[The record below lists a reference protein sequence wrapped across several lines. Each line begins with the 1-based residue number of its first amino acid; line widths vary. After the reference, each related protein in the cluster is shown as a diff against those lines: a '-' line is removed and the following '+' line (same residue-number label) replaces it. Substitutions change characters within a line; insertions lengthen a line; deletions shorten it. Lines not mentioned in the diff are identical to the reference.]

1 MTKKNSGFIRY
12 GFYLSLILIWEIIC
26 RLRIWPPYLF
36 PSPWNVAQSLGGGF
50 MDRTL
55 LIGAAVSLKRI
66 LIGYF
71 ISLVIGIGLG
81 LVVARFKLLEETV
94 GSLIGVLQVL
104 PSICW
109 LPLAI
114 LWFGLNE
121 WAIQFVVVM
130 GAFLSIAIATDGGI
144 KNIPPL
150 YVRAA
155 RTMGIKGFDLYRRVI
170 LPAALPSIM
179 TGMKLGWSF
188 AWRSLM
194 AGELLFVS
202 LGLGQLLQT
211 GREMND
217 MAQVMAAM
225 LMIMGVGLFFDHLIF
240 APIQNH
246 LYRQWGTLQR

>member
-1 MTKKNSGFIRY
+1 MAQKFSWLRRFS
-12 GFYLSLILIWEIIC
+12 FYFLLIGIWELIYL
-26 RLRIWPPYLF
+26 LRIWPPYLF
-36 PSPWNVAQSLGGGF
+36 PSPGDVAQSLWGGLV
-50 MDRTL
+50 DRTF
-55 LIGAAVSLKRI
+55 LIGTWVSLKRI
-66 LIGYF
+66 FIGYS
-71 ISLVIGIGLG
+71 ISLAIGVALG

-121 WAIQFVVVM
+121 SAIQFVVIM
-130 GAFLSIAIATDGGI
+130 GAFLSIAIATDSGI

-155 RTMGIKGFDLYRRVI
+155 RTMGVKKLDLYLRVI
-170 LPAALPSIM
+170 LPAALPSIL

-211 GREMND
+211 GRELND
-217 MAQVMAAM
+217 MSQVMAVM
-225 LMIMGVGLFFDHLIF
+225 LMIMGAGLFFDYLVF
-240 APIQNH
+240 APIQNR
-246 LYRQWGTLQR
+246 LRRQWGLVL

>member
-1 MTKKNSGFIRY
+1 
-12 GFYLSLILIWEIIC
+12 
-26 RLRIWPPYLF
+26 
-36 PSPWNVAQSLGGGF
+36 
-50 MDRTL
+50 MDRTF
-55 LIGAAVSLKRI
+55 LIGTWISLKRI
-66 LIGYF
+66 FIGYS
-71 ISLVIGIGLG
+71 ISLAVGVALG
-81 LVVARFKLLEETV
+81 LVVARFKLFEDTV

-130 GAFLSIAIATDGGI
+130 GAFLSIAIATEGGI

-150 YVRAA
+150 YIRAA
-155 RTMGIKGFDLYRRVI
+155 RTMGVRRWDLYWRVI
-170 LPAALPSIM
+170 LPAALPSIL

-211 GREMND
+211 GRELND
-217 MAQVMAAM
+217 MSQVIAVM
-225 LMIMGVGLFFDHLIF
+225 LIIMTVGLFFDHLVF
-240 APIQNH
+240 APVQNR
-246 LYRQWGTLQR
+246 LRRKWGMA